1 MDWTVT
7 NELTQ
12 RKQKPTKLK
21 LRILFIDIV
30 HPLLK
35 QELEKQ
41 NHICDTAYEESKDGI
56 EGIISNYQG
65 IIIRSRFKIDKQFI
79 DCGSNLKFIARA
91 GSGLENIDVDY
102 AENKNIHC
110 YNAAEGNREAVAEH
124 ALGMLLSLFN
134 NLNKADQEVRNGIWE
149 REGNRGIKLA
159 GKTVAMIGYGNNG
172 SAFAQVLKGFNVTIL
187 AYDKYLKDYSY
198 KSTMENIFKDAD
210 IVSLHIPLLV
220 ETTYLVND
228 NFINSFEKDIYLIN
242 TARGKCVN
250 TKDLVRA
257 LESGKI
263 KGACLDVLEYE
274 ETSFENLSKEE
285 LNSDMQY
292 LINSKNIIL
301 SPHIAGWTKE
311 SNLKIA
317 EVLLNKFISD
327 FPQ

>member
-1 MDWTVT
+1 M
-7 NELTQ
+7 
-12 RKQKPTKLK
+12 K
-21 LRILFIDIV
+21 ILFIDTV

-35 QELEKQ
+35 QELEKE
-41 NHICDTAYEESKDGI
+41 NHNCDTAYNKSKTEI
-56 EGIISNYQG
+56 EKIISNYQG

-110 YNAAEGNREAVAEH
+110 YNAAEGNRQAVAEH
-124 ALGMLLSLFN
+124 ALGMLISLFN

-149 REGNRGIKLA
+149 REGNRGIELA
-159 GKTVAMIGYGNNG
+159 GKTVAIIGYGNNG
-172 SAFAQVLKGFNVTIL
+172 SAFAQVLKGFNVKVL

-198 KSTMENIFKDAD
+198 KSTMKSIFKDAD
-210 IVSLHIPLLV
+210 IVSLHIPLTE
-220 ETTYLVND
+220 ETTYLVDN

-242 TARGKCVN
+242 TARGKCTN
-250 TKDLVRA
+250 TKDLVTA
-257 LESGKI
+257 LENRKI

-274 ETSFENLSKEE
+274 KISFENLSKEGFS
-285 LNSDMQY
+285 NDMQY
-292 LINSKNIIL
+292 LITSKNTIL
-301 SPHIAGWTKE
+301 SPHISGWTTE